1 MAKAEAQLAGAQSD
15 YDVQRQQLAEDIET
29 DYLGVAAGFAKG
41 KAMQRAVESSQ
52 RALVSTEKGFQGGV
66 RSTVDILDAQ
76 QRVFQARRD
85 LLNTKL
91 DMLQSYVSLHTHT
104 GQMNRAILEQ
114 LQSLF

>member
-1 MAKAEAQLAGAQSD
+1 
-15 YDVQRQQLAEDIET
+15 
-29 DYLGVAAGFAKG
+29 
-41 KAMQRAVESSQ
+41 
-52 RALVSTEKGFQGGV
+52 V

-104 GQMNRAILEQ
+104 GQMNRAVLEQ
-114 LQSLF
+114 VQSLF